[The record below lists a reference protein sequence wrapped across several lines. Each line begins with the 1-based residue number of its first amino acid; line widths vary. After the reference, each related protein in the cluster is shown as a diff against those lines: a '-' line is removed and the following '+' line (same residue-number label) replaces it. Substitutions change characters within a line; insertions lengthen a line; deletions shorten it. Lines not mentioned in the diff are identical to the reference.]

1 MRITIMNRCLPV
13 AVVLACLAV
22 PAAGLLALA
31 QQAPYAPKQ
40 SDRPA
45 PVAGDEPG
53 FQSIFDGT
61 SLSGWEGN
69 PTYWRVEDGVLVG
82 EITPA
87 TVIKSNTFIIWRGG
101 STKDFELKLD
111 YRITPGGNSGINYRS
126 AVVPDPVTP
135 VNRFAMRGYQC
146 DLDGAKRYVGNNY
159 EEKGRL
165 FLAVRGQLTRVV
177 GGRPP
182 VLVAKLGDPAELGTL
197 VSDDWNAVH
206 ITARGNTLT
215 HVVNGQVMSVVVD
228 DDPSNRPAEGL
239 LGMQVHVG
247 PPMKVEFRSIRLKA
261 W

>member
-1 MRITIMNRCLPV
+1 
-13 AVVLACLAV
+13 
-22 PAAGLLALA
+22 
-31 QQAPYAPKQ
+31 
-40 SDRPA
+40 
-45 PVAGDEPG
+45 
-53 FQSIFDGT
+53 
-61 SLSGWEGN
+61 
-69 PTYWRVEDGVLVG
+69 
-82 EITPA
+82 
-87 TVIKSNTFIIWRGG
+87 
-101 STKDFELKLD
+101 
-111 YRITPGGNSGINYRS
+111 
-126 AVVPDPVTP
+126 VVPDPVTP